1 MVPLPPRHAPG
12 DGQLD
17 ETETRRGPGKT
28 AAVADGA
35 VDHHIIIV
43 VSLVGQIALSVT
55 TAATVGPRL
64 ARIEARIE
72 VLER

>member
-1 MVPLPPRHAPG
+1 MRQEMVNLMRPRREEALARQPRW
-12 DGQLD
+12 L
-17 ETETRRGPGKT
+17 T
-28 AAVADGA
+28 VLL
-35 VDHHIIIV
+35 IIIV